1 MLCKQV
7 KNIFHVLMHM
17 NGKNTLNRS
26 NSVVLNIVVTILVAY
41 YILDNGTRYVCHNV
55 TR

>member
-1 MLCKQV
+1 M
-7 KNIFHVLMHM
+7 FMHM
-17 NGKNTLNRS
+17 DDKNTLNCS
-26 NSVVLNIVVTILVAY
+26 NSDVLDIVVTVLVAY